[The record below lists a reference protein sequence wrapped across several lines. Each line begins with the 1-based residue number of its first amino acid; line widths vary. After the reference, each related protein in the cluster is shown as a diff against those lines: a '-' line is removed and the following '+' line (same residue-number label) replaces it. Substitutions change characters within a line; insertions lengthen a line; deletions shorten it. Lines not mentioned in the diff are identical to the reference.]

1 MLKKYL
7 LGTMIAT
14 SVLITPVML
23 QGCVAPA
30 LLLSPQSQLMWAL
43 LKPMVGLDPKEVQ
56 LFKQELIRSRLQPLL
71 GQHYQ
76 TAVTLLETA
85 DQIQQEG
92 PLFYVASR
100 YTPLPNVAEKAGF
113 VWNSET
119 NQMAVLLV
127 SGGAPQIFAE
137 KLNQQVAQQV
147 PAWPTELAEYTDPA
161 KLKQKAL
168 QQASA
173 QADTIL
179 PSEVKQLKSE
189 VEQVKAQA
197 DQLKTQA
204 EALQKLPD
212 TIGTEAKQQT
222 QAALQQAEAAQQLT
236 QQINQQKQELKQQ
249 ANLQQQQAAQQIASA
264 NAADDFAAAMLA
276 EQQENALAEQRQ
288 QLTQQLAEI
297 DHRLSQSKEPTK
309 IAELQQKRRQLAAQ
323 LQALAEQQ

>member
-56 LFKQELIRSRLQPLL
+56 LFKQELVRSRLQPLL

-100 YTPLPNVAEKAGF
+100 YTPLPDVAEKAGF

-147 PAWPTELAEYTDPA
+147 PAWPTELAEYTDPD

-168 QQASA
+168 QQARA

-179 PSEVKQLKSE
+179 PTEVKQLKSE

-204 EALQKLPD
+204 EALKKLPD

-236 QQINQQKQELKQQ
+236 QQVNQQKQEVKQQ
-249 ANLQQQQAAQQIASA
+249 VNLQKQQAAQQIASA
-264 NAADDFAAAMLA
+264 NAADDFAAEMLA

-297 DHRLSQSKEPTK
+297 DHRLSQSKEPAK
-309 IAELQQKRRQLAAQ
+309 ITELQQKRRQLAAQ
-323 LQALAEQQ
+323 LQALTEQQ

>member
-56 LFKQELIRSRLQPLL
+56 LFKQELVRSRLQPLL

-100 YTPLPNVAEKAGF
+100 YTPLPDVAEKAGF

-147 PAWPTELAEYTDPA
+147 PAWPTELAEYTDPD

-168 QQASA
+168 QQARA

-179 PSEVKQLKSE
+179 PTEVKQLKSE
-189 VEQVKAQA
+189 VEQVKA
-197 DQLKTQA
+197 QA

-236 QQINQQKQELKQQ
+236 QQVNQQKQEVKQQ
-249 ANLQQQQAAQQIASA
+249 VNLQKQQAAQQIASA
-264 NAADDFAAAMLA
+264 NAADDFAAEMLA

-297 DHRLSQSKEPTK
+297 DHTLSQSKEPAK
-309 IAELQQKRRQLAAQ
+309 ITELQQKRRQLAAQ
-323 LQALAEQQ
+323 LQALTEQQ